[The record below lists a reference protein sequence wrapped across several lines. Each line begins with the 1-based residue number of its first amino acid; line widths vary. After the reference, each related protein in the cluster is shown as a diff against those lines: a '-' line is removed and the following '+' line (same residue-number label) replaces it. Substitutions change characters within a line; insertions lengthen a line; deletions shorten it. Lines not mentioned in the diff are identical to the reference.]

1 MLNKDAQAIF
11 LLTYKHSKSE
21 LIPLSAQEY
30 SRIAYQI
37 RDKGL
42 SGPQDLFQLTD
53 SEITT
58 SLGVDEPLAKRIRGL
73 LDLGGTASL
82 YLERLLNQGIKVIT
96 RTDQEYPLAFK
107 SLLRENTPPYLS
119 YVGNIGLLS
128 EVTESCII
136 SASDLL
142 RLKQKKPT
150 LEYRNLACINDS
162 SYHVKYLA
170 EGTRSWETVVVFS
183 SIGLNKLIQQPGVR
197 EAIRE
202 GDTLILSTNTE
213 VSNTPNYHS
222 LYLSKSC
229 S

>member
-42 SGPQDLFQLTD
+42 SGPKDLFELTD
-53 SEITT
+53 SEIIS
-58 SLGVDEPLAKRIRGL
+58 SLGIDESLAKRISGL

-82 YLERLLNQGIKVIT
+82 YLEGLLNQGIQVIT
-96 RTDQEYPLAFK
+96 RTDQVYPLAFK

-136 SASDLL
+136 SASDL
-142 RLKQKKPT
+142 
-150 LEYRNLACINDS
+150 
-162 SYHVKYLA
+162 
-170 EGTRSWETVVVFS
+170 
-183 SIGLNKLIQQPGVR
+183 PG
-197 EAIRE
+197 
-202 GDTLILSTNTE
+202 
-213 VSNTPNYHS
+213 
-222 LYLSKSC
+222 
-229 S
+229 